1 MINAQVAIMKRALDL
16 WHLGF
21 SQGILVLGLDNYKSH
36 STLTVQVVLPDEH
49 RTPADIQRQHSITI
63 ILD

>member
-21 SQGILVLGLDNYKSH
+21 SQGILVLGLDNYKSLH
-36 STLTVQVVLPDEH
+36 STLTWYKLYSQMNTGHLLTS
-49 RTPADIQRQHSITI
+49 RGNIQ
-63 ILD
+63 